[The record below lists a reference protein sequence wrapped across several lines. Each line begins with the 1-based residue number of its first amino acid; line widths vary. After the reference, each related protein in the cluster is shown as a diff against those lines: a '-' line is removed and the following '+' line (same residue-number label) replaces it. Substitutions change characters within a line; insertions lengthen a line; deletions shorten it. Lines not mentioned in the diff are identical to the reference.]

1 MPVLAA
7 VDIGSNSVRLSIA
20 ELRNGRLIPLH
31 QDREVTRLGEG
42 VFHDGSLNPQ
52 AMARTLKVL
61 RRFHR
66 TVQSFAVERTR
77 VVATS
82 AMRDSN
88 NGRIFAEWVK
98 SATGWKLEIISG
110 PEEGRL
116 IHLGVVASM
125 RFRPAKLLLM
135 DLGGGS
141 CEVILSE
148 KGHMK
153 EVISL
158 PLGAV
163 RLTQE
168 FIRHDP
174 PTKEEL
180 RRMRSFIAEE
190 SARLPRQ
197 IRRAAPTMVI
207 ATSGTAAALA
217 AASKSLKLS
226 RTALISQGAILKL
239 EKRLAKMTERQR
251 AAIKGINSKRAEIV
265 IAGAAVYSYLLETLG
280 VRAFRYSPLGLRDGL
295 LAQMAAE
302 HDMESL
308 SHQQMQSD
316 REDVLETITRRYRVD
331 STHSTHVRKL
341 AVALFDQTRNLHR
354 LDKQFR
360 EWIDTAAMLY
370 EVGAFI
376 NPVGRHRHAYY
387 IISQS
392 ELFGYTPLQRKII
405 ATIARFQGNSR
416 PKIGDRLIKILPAP
430 LRSDVM
436 KATAILRVARA
447 LNQGRRGAVQSIRA
461 SSREEALVINV
472 KPARGGA
479 DLEIWAGEK
488 EIPYFREIF
497 GRELTFKLV

>member
-20 ELRNGRLIPLH
+20 ELRKGRLIPLH

-52 AMARTLKVL
+52 AMARTLKAL

-88 NGRIFAEWVK
+88 NGRIFAEWLK

-116 IHLGVVASM
+116 IHLGVVANM
-125 RFRPAKLLLM
+125 RTRPAKLLLI

-141 CEVILSE
+141 CELILSE

-168 FIRHDP
+168 FVQHDP
-174 PTKEEL
+174 PNKEEL
-180 RRMRSFIAEE
+180 RRMQGFIAEE

-197 IRRAAPTMVI
+197 IRRAGPTMTI

-217 AASKSLKLS
+217 GAAQSLKL
-226 RTALISQGAILKL
+226 GASPICF
-239 EKRLAKMTERQR
+239 
-251 AAIKGINSKRAEIV
+251 
-265 IAGAAVYSYLLETLG
+265 AG
-280 VRAFRYSPLGLRDGL
+280 
-295 LAQMAAE
+295 
-302 HDMESL
+302 
-308 SHQQMQSD
+308 
-316 REDVLETITRRYRVD
+316 
-331 STHSTHVRKL
+331 
-341 AVALFDQTRNLHR
+341 
-354 LDKQFR
+354 
-360 EWIDTAAMLY
+360 
-370 EVGAFI
+370 
-376 NPVGRHRHAYY
+376 
-387 IISQS
+387 
-392 ELFGYTPLQRKII
+392 
-405 ATIARFQGNSR
+405 
-416 PKIGDRLIKILPAP
+416 
-430 LRSDVM
+430 
-436 KATAILRVARA
+436 
-447 LNQGRRGAVQSIRA
+447 RGA
-461 SSREEALVINV
+461 
-472 KPARGGA
+472 K
-479 DLEIWAGEK
+479 
-488 EIPYFREIF
+488 
-497 GRELTFKLV
+497 T

>member
-42 VFHDGSLNPQ
+42 VFHGGSLNPQ
-52 AMARTLKVL
+52 AMARTLKAL

-88 NGRIFAEWVK
+88 NGRIFAEWLK

-116 IHLGVVASM
+116 IHLGVVSNM
-125 RFRPAKLLLM
+125 RTRPARLLLM

-141 CEVILSE
+141 CELILSE

-168 FIRHDP
+168 FVHHDP
-174 PTKEEL
+174 PAKEDL
-180 RRMRSFIAEE
+180 RRMRGFIAEE

-197 IRRAAPTMVI
+197 IKRAAPTMTI

-217 AASKSLKLS
+217 GASQSLKLA
-226 RTALISQGAILKL
+226 RTTLVSLDAISKL
-239 EKRLAKMTERQR
+239 AKRLAKMTERQR
-251 AAIKGINSKRAEIV
+251 AAIKGINPKRAEIV
-265 IAGAAVYSYLLETLG
+265 IAGAEVYSYLLETLG
-280 VRAFRYSPLGLRDGL
+280 VRAFRYSPLGLRDGM

-302 HDMESL
+302 HDLGSRSHRQME
-308 SHQQMQSD
+308 SD
-316 REDVLETITRRYRVD
+316 REDVLENITRRYRVD
-331 STHSTHVRKL
+331 QGHSAHVRKL
-341 AVALFDQTRNLHR
+341 AVALFDQTRALHR
-354 LDKQFR
+354 LDKHFR

-392 ELFGYTPLQRKII
+392 ELFGYTPLQRKVI
-405 ATIARFQGNSR
+405 ATVARFQGNSR
-416 PKIGDRLIKILPAP
+416 PKLGDRLVKMLPAA
-430 LRSDVM
+430 LRADVM

-461 SSREEALVINV
+461 TSREESLVINV

-488 EIPYFREIF
+488 EIPYFREVF
-497 GRELTFKLV
+497 GRELAFKVV

>member
-20 ELRNGRLIPLH
+20 ELRKGRLIPLH

-42 VFHDGSLNPQ
+42 VFHDGRLNPQ
-52 AMARTLKVL
+52 AMARTLKAL

-88 NGRIFAEWVK
+88 NGRIFAEWLK

-116 IHLGVVASM
+116 IHLGVVANM
-125 RFRPAKLLLM
+125 HTCPAKLLLI

-141 CEVILSE
+141 CELILSE

-168 FIRHDP
+168 FIQHDP
-174 PTKEEL
+174 PNKEEL
-180 RRMRSFIAEE
+180 RRMQSFIAEE

-197 IRRAAPTMVI
+197 IRRAEPTMTI

-217 AASKSLKLS
+217 GAAQSLKLGRS
-226 RTALISQGAILKL
+226 PLISQSAVQKL
-239 EKRLAKMTERQR
+239 GKRLAKMTERQR

-265 IAGAAVYSYLLETLG
+265 IAGAAVYGYLLETLG
-280 VRAFRYSPLGLRDGL
+280 VRGFRYSPLGLRDGL

-302 HDMESL
+302 HDMKSR
-308 SHQQMQSD
+308 SHRQMQSD
-316 REDVLETITRRYRVD
+316 REDVLENISRRYHVD
-331 STHSTHVRKL
+331 STNAAHVRRL
-341 AVALFDQTRNLHR
+341 ATSLFDQTRTLHR
-354 LDKQFR
+354 LDRQFR
-360 EWIDTAAMLY
+360 DWIDTAAKLY

-392 ELFGYTPLQRKII
+392 ELFGFTPLQRQII

-416 PKIGDRLIKILPAP
+416 PQLRDRLIKILPAP

-461 SSREEALVINV
+461 RGKEESVVIQV
-472 KPARGGA
+472 KPSRGGA

-497 GRELTFKLV
+497 GRELAFKVV